1 MRINGKVMTPSFTTL
16 AAACSAVLLAAASP
30 AFAQGVN
37 SEELQEVIV
46 TGTRV
51 EKSVDKIPGAVTVIG
66 AAELAHTAALTMDA
80 SAVLAR
86 TVPGYA
92 ESSQAMS
99 NTGENLRGRIAL
111 RLFDGVPQGS
121 PLREGTRNAT
131 FTDLGVISRIE
142 VINGPSASE
151 GIGATGGIIN
161 YISASPTA
169 EGTTVRLTSR
179 YTSQFE
185 DDSDGWKLGFN
196 VAHKNEHFDVLLAA
210 AFLDRG
216 ITYDGDGRR
225 IGLNTSGSVADSEA
239 DNLFIKVGTD
249 FGADNNQRLQLSLS
263 RFNITGKGNYILVDG
278 DRDADPPLTNTAER
292 GQPLGAKT
300 EFNDFTQETLSYTHD
315 DLFGGTLFLN
325 AYHADQSM
333 RFVAENGL
341 DRQDPLI
348 NDSFFFN
355 PDGSVDEGR
364 LPLID
369 QSEIQSAKK
378 GLRTSWTR
386 PELFGLEGLEIQ
398 VGLDVVE
405 DTAQQKL
412 ALTGRVWVPAM
423 EYTSMAPFLQAS
435 YDIGP
440 VTLTAG
446 VREEDGELKVDDYVT
461 VWNRDRRPVTG
472 GTLDYSETLPNFGA
486 IVQLPM
492 GFSVYAAY
500 GKGFTLPNVGIPL
513 RNQQCS
519 NDTSEGGPPF
529 GGTQPDGCPND
540 PLQTVEGIL
549 DLQAVVS
556 DNTEFGFNWRGAR
569 GSFGGSYYTSDS
581 DFGSTLF
588 VDPVLQ
594 DLNLARR
601 PVEIE
606 GYELTGEF
614 LVTDDIRISALYSH
628 TEGMSRSSNC
638 PEPPE
643 ACPLDREMGV
653 FDINP
658 DKFGL
663 TVNWRFSESGD
674 VTLGSTTLF
683 DRDINVGNPA
693 GGEEHTDGYTLV
705 DLSVNHQLGK
715 GTLTLGVENLTDK
728 FYILSW
734 NQVDFFRN
742 YNAGRGRV
750 VSLIYTID
758 L

>member
-1 MRINGKVMTPSFTTL
+1 MRIIRETTPLHTTV
-16 AAACSAVLLAAASP
+16 AAACSAVLLAAATMPSI
-30 AFAQGVN
+30 AQDT
-37 SEELQEVIV
+37 EADELQEVIV
-46 TGTRV
+46 TGSRV
-51 EKSVDKIPGAVTVIG
+51 EKAVDRIPGAVTVIG
-66 AAELAHTAALTMDA
+66 EEDLAHTAALTMDA

-131 FTDLGVISRIE
+131 FTDMGVISRIE

-161 YISASPTA
+161 YISESPR
-169 EGTTVRLTSR
+169 EMGTQVRLTSR

-196 VAHKNEHFDVLLAA
+196 VTHKNDDFDMLLAA
-210 AFLDRG
+210 AFIDRG

-225 IGLNTSGSVADSEA
+225 IGMNTSGSVADSEA

-249 FGADNNQRLQLSLS
+249 FGADDNQRLQASIS

-278 DRDADPPLTNTAER
+278 DRFSDPPLTNTAER

-300 EFNDFTQETLSYTHD
+300 EFNDFTQETLSYTHN

-333 RFVAENGL
+333 RYVAESGL

-348 NDSFFFN
+348 NNNFFFN
-355 PDGSVDEGR
+355 PDGSVDEDR

-369 QSEIQSAKK
+369 QSEIHSEKK

-386 PELFGLEGLEIQ
+386 PGLFGVEGLEMQ
-398 VGLDVVE
+398 VGLDIVE
-405 DTAQQKL
+405 DTAQQRL
-412 ALTGRVWVPAM
+412 ALTNRVWVPPM
-423 EYTSMAPFLQAS
+423 EYTSTAPFLQAS
-435 YDIGP
+435 WDIGP

-446 VREEDGELKVDDYVT
+446 VREEDGELQVDDYVT

-472 GTLDYSETLPNFGA
+472 GTLDYGETLPNFGA
-486 IVQLPM
+486 IWRLPM
-492 GFSVYAAY
+492 GFSVFAAY

-513 RNQQCS
+513 RNQQCN
-519 NDTSEGGPPF
+519 NDTSEAGPPF
-529 GGTQPDGCPND
+529 GGTEPDGCPND
-540 PLQTVEGIL
+540 PTQTVEGIL

-556 DNTEFGFNWRGAR
+556 DNTEFGFNWRGTR
-569 GSFGGSYYTSDS
+569 GSFGGSYYESDS

-606 GYELTGEF
+606 GYEFTGEF
-614 LVTDDIRISALYSH
+614 RVTEDLRVSALYSH
-628 TEGMSRSSNC
+628 TEGMTRSTNC
-638 PEPPE
+638 PAAPDP
-643 ACPLDREMGV
+643 CPLDREMGV

-658 DKFGL
+658 DKLGL
-663 TVNWRFSESGD
+663 TVQWQFSDAGNL
-674 VTLGSTTLF
+674 TLGSTTLF
-683 DRDINVGNPA
+683 DRDINVGKA
-693 GGEEHTDGYTLV
+693 GEEHTNGYTLV
-705 DLSVNHQLGK
+705 DLSVNHDVGK
-715 GTLTLGVENLTDK
+715 GTMTLGVENLMDK

-742 YNAGRGRV
+742 YFAGRGRV